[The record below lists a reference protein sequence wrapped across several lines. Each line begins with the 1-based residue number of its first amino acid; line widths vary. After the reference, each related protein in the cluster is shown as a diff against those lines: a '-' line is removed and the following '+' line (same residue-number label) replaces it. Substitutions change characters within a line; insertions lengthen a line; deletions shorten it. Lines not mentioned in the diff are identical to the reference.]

1 MGISLYKDGNTA
13 DKLDQAFHCFEK
25 VTNALKCNPKLWYY
39 MALTVIK
46 INKQVE
52 EEIAARNQKFSD
64 IYTTKFGY

>member
-1 MGISLYKDGNTA
+1 
-13 DKLDQAFHCFEK
+13 
-25 VTNALKCNPKLWYY
+25 

-52 EEIAARNQKFSD
+52 EEIAARNQQFSD